1 MDVPRTQLHGQT
13 PAARVGAVIRDY
25 AAYRAKDQRR
35 LDDKRVRAFI
45 ALRLAAS
52 VRELLSFRSVQ
63 GDRMNGAADEFD
75 LSLRRLRNAIDAV
88 TDVPVGYSTFFDAHS
103 VPPANADRLI
113 VADLELI
120 ERAQGLVQF
129 VGQLTRGVPDDDGF
143 RDGCSSLCRRV
154 TDLARLLEQR
164 SEIFAA

>member
-1 MDVPRTQLHGQT
+1 MDGPRTQHHGQT
-13 PAARVGAVIRDY
+13 PAARVGAVIHDY
-25 AAYRAKDQRR
+25 AAYAAKEQRR

-45 ALRLAAS
+45 ALRLSAS
-52 VRELLSFRSVQ
+52 TRELLRFRGEK

-88 TDVPVGYSTFFDAHS
+88 TDVPVGYSSFFDAQAL
-103 VPPANADRLI
+103 PADDTNRLI
-113 VADLELI
+113 AADLELI
-120 ERAQGLVQF
+120 ERAQGIVQF
-129 VGQLTRGVPDDDGF
+129 VGQLTRAVPDDDGF

-164 SEIFAA
+164 SQIFAA